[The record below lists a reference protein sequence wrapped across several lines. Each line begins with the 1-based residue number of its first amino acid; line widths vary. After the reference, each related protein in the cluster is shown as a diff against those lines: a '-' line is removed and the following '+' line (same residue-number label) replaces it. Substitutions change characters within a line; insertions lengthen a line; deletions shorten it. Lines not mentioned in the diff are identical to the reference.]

1 MLFLS
6 VCHANDGR
14 TSRSGV
20 GQPARSV
27 CAPSCPLM
35 PARHDFDG
43 LTNTAQPAAAQAGTA
58 PGEDLNSAAL
68 YHSLKPASP
77 PTPEDDDMDIA
88 QDSPTHNVAATKPG
102 TTALSGAAAVA
113 AAAAAAAP
121 AALAAAARDAPKTI
135 PAATLPPVPQVQAG
149 CLDGAE
155 ASGATRRALVPPSVP
170 RQASPTYVPRPVVR
184 DASKRDGP
192 MISTETSDFLAKI
205 AAKRRAEGHIVEVVG
220 AVASASNP
228 APERALQD
236 SFGAGGGPACRGPD
250 AWGAEGRRDSW
261 GWERGRDPA
270 PRDTLQGMRGHGQE
284 DSGDRHG
291 VAGADRNTCS
301 ARQSNFSDGPP
312 PQFCAAELGH
322 VARESVPTD
331 GYHAEYQHAGGFTG
345 GNQLP
350 PSHSAENA
358 GGGAWGLNG
367 FDIRTD
373 TGVGGHPATATQLG
387 ANPQIEAVTEAEAFY
402 PGGGAFDDA
411 DGLDVDDENSQG
423 VARLKRYV
431 IAAVK
436 ETIQVRATVS
446 CEPVLSWSAGMHTR
460 GIGSVPR
467 HDSSPRS
474 GRLPCRS
481 KPDLKVRCFLWCV
494 GHSPTMQRRR

>member
-1 MLFLS
+1 MIFLS
-6 VCHANDGR
+6 VCHADDGR
-14 TSRSGV
+14 TSRGGD

-27 CAPSCPLM
+27 RAPSCLLM
-35 PARHDFDG
+35 PARHNFDG

-68 YHSLKPASP
+68 YHSLKPALP
-77 PTPEDDDMDIA
+77 PSPEDDDMDIA
-88 QDSPTHNVAATKPG
+88 QDSPTHNIATTKPG

-121 AALAAAARDAPKTI
+121 AALAAAARDAAKTI
-135 PAATLPPVPQVQAG
+135 PAATLPAVPQVQADR
-149 CLDGAE
+149 LNGAE

-220 AVASASNP
+220 AVASASTP
-228 APERALQD
+228 APDHALPD
-236 SFGAGGGPACRGPD
+236 SFGAGGGPACRAPD
-250 AWGAEGRRDSW
+250 TWAAEGGRDSW

-270 PRDTLQGMRGHGQE
+270 PRVTLQGTRGHGRE
-284 DSGDRHG
+284 DSSGRHG
-291 VAGADRNTCS
+291 VGGGDRNLYS

-312 PQFCAAELGH
+312 PQFCAADLGH
-322 VARESVPTD
+322 VGRESVPTD
-331 GYHAEYQHAGGFTG
+331 GDHAEYQHAGGFTG

-350 PSHSAENA
+350 HSLSSETA
-358 GGGAWGLNG
+358 GGGAWGLTSV
-367 FDIRTD
+367 DIRTD

-387 ANPQIEAVTEAEAFY
+387 ANPQTEAVTEAETFY

-411 DGLDVDDENSQG
+411 DGDDVDDENSQG

-436 ETIQVRATVS
+436 EAIQVRAAVS
-446 CEPVLSWSAGMHTR
+446 CAPALALGGGECLHA
-460 GIGSVPR
+460 
-467 HDSSPRS
+467 RS
-474 GRLPCRS
+474 GHWSSCE
-481 KPDLKVRCFLWCV
+481 
-494 GHSPTMQRRR
+494 T